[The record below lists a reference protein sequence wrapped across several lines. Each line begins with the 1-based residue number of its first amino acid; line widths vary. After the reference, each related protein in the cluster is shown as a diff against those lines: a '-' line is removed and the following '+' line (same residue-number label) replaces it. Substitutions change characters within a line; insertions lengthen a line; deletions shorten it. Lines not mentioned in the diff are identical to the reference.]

1 MSNYVRSM
9 LFGVVLLVAMGS
21 ARAGIDGTWRHLAY
35 EVDTMLHWSSL
46 INASGALNGTMN
58 YEEILSDDDD
68 GSGTVP
74 LTTVFHERGGVTVDV
89 GGGEEIWNLYRNLA
103 EDVMGGIG
111 VDEED
116 ELVALKL
123 FVQPATNHSAADL
136 GGRWHVRRL
145 LFEPGA
151 PAFVGYGKAEGS
163 LNGMMTSRWEYS
175 PMETAEKEL
184 VVSSTITAAGVVSL
198 TVRVPVTGARGELED
213 FSYTGYMNASRD
225 VIISTSAPNDAEANW
240 NLLVLVKQAA
250 AYSRADLAG
259 TWAMAQMWIGPDG
272 MDDAALDPEYAG
284 YSRGIGALNGRFN
297 IEEGGDVYSGWR
309 GERDIVGLKSFVYSD
324 GQVKMMP
331 LDGGAPLSGQMNA
344 SKNVIVCADNAD
356 GDVNYSVFVKVSE
369 EGFGGFTYSVA
380 GGKATVTGYDGAGVA
395 VVPATYN
402 GVPVTAIADGAFADN
417 PWLFNVVMPAS
428 MTRIGAEAFRG
439 CVGLEWLAM
448 PAGLQSIGA
457 GAFNDCDNLEAIF
470 FNGGR
475 PTAEGALGSSATG
488 GFAEGNPG
496 WGQSAGEWLGGLAV
510 MRINYA
516 PESDFET
523 YEIPNVG
530 VSLTR
535 YKGNAE
541 YVNVP
546 PTIGGKPVVILGNDL
561 FAYRPEIRLLILPE
575 NLREI
580 GRGSVATCENLR
592 TVILPSTLQSI
603 GEYALEDN
611 ESLLYVDIPEGV
623 AQLEPEVFLD
633 CSRLVS
639 VSMPSTIN
647 YIGDFAFSGCSLL
660 GSMSIP
666 APVMYIGDGAFM
678 GCNSLVRF
686 IVDAEND
693 FFASTADGVLCD
705 KALTTLIQ
713 YPAGRLGPYAIP
725 ASVTGIAPWA
735 FHSARLQSIDI
746 GATIVAIGAGA
757 FALCDELQ
765 VINVAATNAQF
776 SSVGGVLFSKDG
788 TALLQYPGGVAGAYS
803 VPAGVTHIGAFAFA
817 GCWRLS
823 GIELGSSVQTIGVGA
838 FAECMALREVALP
851 AGLQRIE
858 ESTFESCH
866 SLQNVPIPPSV
877 TVIGESAFEDCYSLR
892 QIVIPEGVLSIGPDA
907 FDNCVQL
914 QAIVVPDSVTEL
926 GEGAFAECERLATAV
941 LGRGVTV
948 IPYDCFYGCSSLREV
963 TIHGALT
970 EIGEYAF
977 IYCQSLPNFVVPATV
992 TMIDTFAFW
1001 DCPSLASVEFMGPAP
1016 QIGWRPFPV
1025 NLSSKLYYWVTQPG
1039 WDALDGSWDVYVNQ
1053 LEGRVRTFRV
1063 VFDIGAVAQRVGGGA
1078 LEQIVEENQMAV
1090 PPDLQT
1096 VGPAWTLREWE
1107 PQPGV
1112 ITADATYRAL
1122 YAYHYELPGGWDL
1135 IGAPLQPR
1143 AEQVYDNFGQ
1153 GLTGF
1158 DAAGRQYVHPNII
1171 AVGKAYWIFTE
1182 ADEPADLLGY
1192 SPSDSGLNELLPA
1205 GWNFVSPA
1213 LPVAGL
1219 PQGVEAAWEWTGQTY
1234 QMCTQI
1240 VPGRGYWLYQ
1250 SQQ

>member
-1 MSNYVRSM
+1 
-9 LFGVVLLVAMGS
+9 
-21 ARAGIDGTWRHLAY
+21 
-35 EVDTMLHWSSL
+35 
-46 INASGALNGTMN
+46 
-58 YEEILSDDDD
+58 
-68 GSGTVP
+68 
-74 LTTVFHERGGVTVDV
+74 
-89 GGGEEIWNLYRNLA
+89 
-103 EDVMGGIG
+103 
-111 VDEED
+111 
-116 ELVALKL
+116 
-123 FVQPATNHSAADL
+123 
-136 GGRWHVRRL
+136 
-145 LFEPGA
+145 
-151 PAFVGYGKAEGS
+151 
-163 LNGMMTSRWEYS
+163 
-175 PMETAEKEL
+175 
-184 VVSSTITAAGVVSL
+184 
-198 TVRVPVTGARGELED
+198 
-213 FSYTGYMNASRD
+213 
-225 VIISTSAPNDAEANW
+225 
-240 NLLVLVKQAA
+240 
-250 AYSRADLAG
+250 
-259 TWAMAQMWIGPDG
+259 
-272 MDDAALDPEYAG
+272 
-284 YSRGIGALNGRFN
+284 
-297 IEEGGDVYSGWR
+297 
-309 GERDIVGLKSFVYSD
+309 
-324 GQVKMMP
+324 
-331 LDGGAPLSGQMNA
+331 
-344 SKNVIVCADNAD
+344 
-356 GDVNYSVFVKVSE
+356 
-369 EGFGGFTYSVA
+369 
-380 GGKATVTGYDGAGVA
+380 
-395 VVPATYN
+395 
-402 GVPVTAIADGAFADN
+402 
-417 PWLFNVVMPAS
+417 
-428 MTRIGAEAFRG
+428 
-439 CVGLEWLAM
+439 
-448 PAGLQSIGA
+448 
-457 GAFNDCDNLEAIF
+457 
-470 FNGGR
+470 
-475 PTAEGALGSSATG
+475 
-488 GFAEGNPG
+488 
-496 WGQSAGEWLGGLAV
+496 

-546 PTIGGKPVVILGNDL
+546 PAIGGKPVVILGNDL

-686 IVDAEND
+686 IVDADND

-776 SSVGGVLFSKDG
+776 SSAGGVLFSKDG
-788 TALLQYPGGVAGAYS
+788 TALWQYPGGVAGAYS

-823 GIELGSSVQTIGVGA
+823 GIELGSGVQTIGV
-838 FAECMALREVALP
+838 
-851 AGLQRIE
+851 
-858 ESTFESCH
+858 
-866 SLQNVPIPPSV
+866 
-877 TVIGESAFEDCYSLR
+877 
-892 QIVIPEGVLSIGPDA
+892 
-907 FDNCVQL
+907 
-914 QAIVVPDSVTEL
+914 
-926 GEGAFAECERLATAV
+926 GAFAECERLATAV

-1153 GLTGF
+1153 GLTVF
-1158 DAAGRQYVHPNII
+1158 AAAGRQYVHPNII